1 MKSFTKAA
9 DRHKAFGGED
19 EFIIINKKMFD
30 EKQFNGIHFE
40 TSEHYVTETRN
51 QTLIMLRI
59 HENLRK
65 FFFVFFFYFFI
76 RAIYTY

>member
-51 QTLIMLRI
+51 QTLIKLRI
-59 HENLRK
+59 YENLR
-65 FFFVFFFYFFI
+65 VFYLFFYFLFL
-76 RAIYTY
+76 Y